1 MPRAYL
7 EMGNIY
13 DQIGMRNE
21 ATAAYRRVLTFSDY
35 RDFHDQAQKLLDQ
48 DYNQTAAKIY
58 RANLEGRR
66 FAIAGD
72 YAQAQSAF
80 DKVFQQYP
88 NNEQTM
94 FAIAEMHFM
103 KGSYGEATDMLNRV
117 LDHHPKDPKWLLPG
131 VYVRLGQ
138 VYEAQKQAGAARVLY
153 EKALDTKFIA
163 SDDRTIAKRALK
175 LMAQMKATE

>member
-1 MPRAYL
+1 M
-7 EMGNIY
+7 
-13 DQIGMRNE
+13 
-21 ATAAYRRVLTFSDY
+21 TFSDY

-163 SDDRTIAKRALK
+163 SDDRNIAKRALK